1 MLRQKERT
9 GTSKHIM
16 LLCLGKERHSYL
28 TYFSPSDSILEEKKK
43 EGYHHEGELVR
54 QEIRGEKGN
63 IFGW

>member
-1 MLRQKERT
+1 
-9 GTSKHIM
+9 M

-54 QEIRGEKGN
+54 QEIQGEKGN